1 MRIPTNGIEL
11 WLEEAGAGPP
21 VFLIMGIGAQH
32 VFWPDRLVALLVG
45 SGLRVLRF
53 DNRDIGA
60 STWLDH
66 LPVPSMPAA
75 LGRRA
80 LGLPVP
86 APYTLRD
93 MAADVIG
100 LMDTLGLPRAHL
112 VGASMG
118 GMIAQEAAL
127 GWPERVAS
135 LTSIMSSPGD
145 LWSMVGRPEALRGL
159 LVKAPRSEAEARE
172 RGASMFRVLHGGP
185 FDPEE
190 LDLAAEI
197 SGQAF
202 TRGSHPRGFLRHFAA
217 IQASG
222 SRRGRLGALKM
233 PVTVIH
239 GRNDPLLPLRAG
251 LATAAAIPGA
261 ELVVLDEMG
270 HTLPQVAL
278 PALAAGI
285 CKTVGRA

>member
-1 MRIPTNGIEL
+1 
-11 WLEEAGAGPP
+11 
-21 VFLIMGIGAQH
+21 
-32 VFWPDRLVALLVG
+32 
-45 SGLRVLRF
+45 
-53 DNRDIGA
+53 
-60 STWLDH
+60 
-66 LPVPSMPAA
+66 
-75 LGRRA
+75 
-80 LGLPVP
+80 
-86 APYTLRD
+86 
-93 MAADVIG
+93 
-100 LMDTLGLPRAHL
+100 
-112 VGASMG
+112 MG